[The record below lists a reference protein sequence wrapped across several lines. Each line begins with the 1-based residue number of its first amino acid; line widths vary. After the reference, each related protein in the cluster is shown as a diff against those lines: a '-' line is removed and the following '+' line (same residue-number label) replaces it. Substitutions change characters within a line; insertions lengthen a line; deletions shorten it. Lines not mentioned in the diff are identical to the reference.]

1 MSIRTS
7 LLRTKAL
14 AAALVLAGTF
24 GATSP
29 AWAVLVDCAGSLGH
43 VDSSTAC
50 QYLDPPDNSNVAN
63 VTNVNAAG
71 FFGFSD
77 WSGVDGWL
85 QTDGGAGS
93 SGSWDIGSLTAGLT
107 YMITFKD
114 GADTNLISFIIT
126 AAAGNWTTPFTEPP
140 FDFSGGSV
148 VHNVSHFSI
157 FSRGTPTDV
166 PEPATLLMLSLGLLS
181 LGFARRKKA

>member
-1 MSIRTS
+1 
-7 LLRTKAL
+7 
-14 AAALVLAGTF
+14 
-24 GATSP
+24 
-29 AWAVLVDCAGSLGH
+29 VLVDCAGSLSH

-50 QYLDPPDNSNVAN
+50 QYLAPPDNNNVAN
-63 VTNVNAAG
+63 LTNVNAAG

-85 QTDGGAGS
+85 QTEAS
-93 SGSWDIGSLTAGLT
+93 AASGSWDIGSLTAGLT

-140 FDFSGGSV
+140 FDFRGGSTA
-148 VHNVSHFSI
+148 HNVSHFSI

-166 PEPATLLMLSLGLLS
+166 PEPTTLLMLGLGLLS
-181 LGFARRKKA
+181 LGLARRKKA

>member
-1 MSIRTS
+1 
-7 LLRTKAL
+7 
-14 AAALVLAGTF
+14 
-24 GATSP
+24 
-29 AWAVLVDCAGSLGH
+29 
-43 VDSSTAC
+43 
-50 QYLDPPDNSNVAN
+50 
-63 VTNVNAAG
+63 
-71 FFGFSD
+71 
-77 WSGVDGWL
+77 
-85 QTDGGAGS
+85 
-93 SGSWDIGSLTAGLT
+93 